1 MKKLITAGALVALLV
16 SPAFAQKSR
25 SQVNTQASQP
35 TQADIDN
42 GVAGGRNGEVV
53 WGTKVRGQ
61 DPDPFIRGSIVRGLG
76 NYGGD

>member
-1 MKKLITAGALVALLV
+1 MKKLITAGALVIMLA

-25 SQVNTQASQP
+25 PNVNTQP
-35 TQADIDN
+35 TQAEIDN